1 MSHVPSGAE
10 QAGAKETEVSRHPSG
25 ILTETSC
32 RGPTGAA
39 SRFLSRQA
47 FTRPGDLRN
56 IQLRFS
62 VPPDHDNHMDPGSL
76 RPVLA
81 PLSTHSSPMRC
92 ADGVVHT
99 VQFAGD
105 LHLTSRTAQ
114 SLALP
119 AHVIPCPKLLCALRQ
134 LVDLLRLSRSGCA
147 TTNTNNQLLR
157 ATSHI
162 IALILPS
169 PWGPVW
175 LANPL
180 FTAQRSANIRLP
192 TLRSHPGSPSIT
204 LYLSIRSSL

>member
-1 MSHVPSGAE
+1 MCHLGQSKQE
-10 QAGAKETEVSRHPSG
+10 QRKLRSPVIHQESSPRPAAAG
-25 ILTETSC
+25 
-32 RGPTGAA
+32 
-39 SRFLSRQA
+39 
-47 FTRPGDLRN
+47 
-56 IQLRFS
+56 
-62 VPPDHDNHMDPGSL
+62 PPELPPGSCHGRRSPARATSATFSSASASHRTMVITWIRDL
-76 RPVLA
+76 ETCSRSFKH
-81 PLSTHSSPMRC
+81 PLESMRC

-105 LHLTSRTAQ
+105 LHLASRTAQ

-119 AHVIPCPKLLCALRQ
+119 AHVIPCPELLCALRQ
-134 LVDLLRLSRSGCA
+134 LVDLLRLARSGCA
-147 TTNTNNQLLR
+147 TTNTNNQLLC

-204 LYLSIRSSL
+204 LYLSIRSTL